1 MAYLK
6 VGEENN
12 TDIELYYEDHGSGK
26 PVLLIHGWPLSGAS
40 WERQVAALL
49 ASGHRVIAYDRRG
62 FGRSSQPTA
71 GYDYDTLASDTYK
84 LIEALDLKGIT
95 LVGFSMGGG
104 EVARYLGKY
113 AEPGRVT
120 KAVFMSSIAP
130 ALRHSADNP
139 EGVDPK
145 IFEGIKQGIEADRFA
160 FLETFFKNF
169 YNKKVVGGTD
179 ISDEAIHASFNV
191 GAASSYY
198 AFLNCVDAWL
208 EDFRADIATDQ
219 NPHPRHPR
227 RRRPDPAHRR
237 HRQAHRSSNPR
248 RAAAHRRR
256 RPARPQLDARR
267 RGQQS
272 PAGVHRK
279 VTAATQEKRPGHQ
292 PGLFACSKQI
302 LSARRGKT
310 RHHQQPDEP
319 PAHGYNRRLP
329 LTLLRN
335 NGQP

>member
-6 VGEENN
+6 VGKENN
-12 TDIELYYEDHGSGK
+12 TDIELYYEDHGSGR

-49 ASGHRVIAYDRRG
+49 AAGHRVITYDRRG

-71 GYDYDTLASDTYK
+71 GYDYDTMASDTYK
-84 LIEALDLKGIT
+84 LIEALDLKGVT

-145 IFEGIKQGIEADRFA
+145 VFEGIKQGIEADRFA
-160 FLETFFKNF
+160 FLATFFKNF

-179 ISDEAIHASFNV
+179 ISDDAIHASFNI
-191 GAASSYY
+191 GSASSYY

-208 EDFRADIATDQ
+208 EDFRADIATIKIPTLVIHGDADQ
-219 NPHPRHPR
+219 ILPI
-227 RRRPDPAHRR
+227 DATGK
-237 HRQAHRSSNPR
+237 
-248 RAAAHRRR
+248 RAAALIPGAEYHVV
-256 RPARPQLDARR
+256 
-267 RGQQS
+267 
-272 PAGVHRK
+272 AGGPHGLNWTHATEVNK
-279 VTAATQEKRPGHQ
+279 V
-292 PGLFACSKQI
+292 
-302 LSARRGKT
+302 
-310 RHHQQPDEP
+310 
-319 PAHGYNRRLP
+319 
-329 LTLLRN
+329 LLAFIAK
-335 NGQP
+335 

>member
-12 TDIELYYEDHGSGK
+12 TDIALYYEDHGTGK

-40 WERQVAALL
+40 WERQTAALL
-49 ASGHRVIAYDRRG
+49 ASGHRVITYDRRG

-71 GYDYDTLASDTYK
+71 GYDYDTLASDTFK
-84 LIEALDLKGIT
+84 LIEALDLHGVT

-113 AEPGRVT
+113 NNGRVT

-145 IFEGIKQGIEADRFA
+145 VFEGIKQGIEADRFA

-169 YNKKVVGGTD
+169 YNKKAIGGTD
-179 ISDEAIHASFNV
+179 ISDAAIHASFNV
-191 GAASSYY
+191 GSASSYY

-208 EDFRADIATDQ
+208 EDFRADIAQVKIPTLVIHGDADQ
-219 NPHPRHPR
+219 ILPI
-227 RRRPDPAHRR
+227 
-237 HRQAHRSSNPR
+237 
-248 RAAAHRRR
+248 
-256 RPARPQLDARR
+256 DATGKR
-267 RGQQS
+267 
-272 PAGVHRK
+272 
-279 VTAATQEKRPGHQ
+279 TAALIPGAQLHVVEGG
-292 PGLFACSKQI
+292 PHGLNWTHATEVNKVLLEFI
-302 LSARRGKT
+302 AR
-310 RHHQQPDEP
+310 
-319 PAHGYNRRLP
+319 
-329 LTLLRN
+329 
-335 NGQP
+335 

>member
-6 VGEENN
+6 VGKEND

-40 WERQVAALL
+40 WERQTAALL
-49 ASGHRVIAYDRRG
+49 ASGHRVITYDRRG
-62 FGRSSQPTA
+62 FGRSSQPTF

-84 LIEALDLKGIT
+84 LIEALELKDIT

-113 AEPGRVT
+113 AEPGRVS

-145 IFEGIKQGIEADRFA
+145 VFEGIKQGIEADRYA

-179 ISDEAIHASFNV
+179 ISDAAIHASFNV
-191 GAASSYY
+191 ATASSYY

-208 EDFRADIATDQ
+208 EDFRADVAQIKIPTLVIHGDSDQILPIDATGK
-219 NPHPRHPR
+219 R
-227 RRRPDPAHRR
+227 
-237 HRQAHRSSNPR
+237 
-248 RAAAHRRR
+248 
-256 RPARPQLDARR
+256 
-267 RGQQS
+267 
-272 PAGVHRK
+272 
-279 VTAATQEKRPGHQ
+279 TAALIPGAQLHVVAGG
-292 PGLFACSKQI
+292 PHGLNWTHATEVNK
-302 LSARRGKT
+302 A
-310 RHHQQPDEP
+310 
-319 PAHGYNRRLP
+319 
-329 LTLLRN
+329 LLEFIAK
-335 NGQP
+335 